1 MEGLTNFLASVSSVF
16 TTIIGL
22 VSDVFELF
30 VTEPILIF
38 LVGLMFTGAVIGF
51 CMRVI
56 RRR

>member
-1 MEGLTNFLASVSSVF
+1 MDGLTVLVTSVSSVF

>member
-1 MEGLTNFLASVSSVF
+1 MEGLTGFLASVSSVF

-22 VSDVFELF
+22 VADVFELF

-38 LVGLMFTGAVIGF
+38 LFGLMFSGAVIGF